1 MSPSTRPAGRVPAC
15 APAEVTQPP
24 RSQTP
29 RCTRIIGMA
38 KFGDFIGH
46 QTRLAPVENV
56 LSAVAN
62 TTFNKLMP
70 IGQKVRNL
78 LHGT

>member
-1 MSPSTRPAGRVPAC
+1 MD
-15 APAEVTQPP
+15 
-24 RSQTP
+24 
-29 RCTRIIGMA
+29 

-46 QTRLAPVENV
+46 QTWLAPVENV

-70 IGQKVRNL
+70 YRRCAISCTAPDL
-78 LHGT
+78 GTRCTLC